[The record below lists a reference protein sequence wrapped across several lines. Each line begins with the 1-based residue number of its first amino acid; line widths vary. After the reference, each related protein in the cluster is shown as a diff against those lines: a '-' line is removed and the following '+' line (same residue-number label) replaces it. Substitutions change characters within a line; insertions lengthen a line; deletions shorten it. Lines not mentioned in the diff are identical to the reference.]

1 MGGVDLH
8 SIGRAADSFQQPVT
22 AAEIRALC
30 RRSLGA
36 DVLVT
41 AATEIGVGT
50 YNSTYR
56 LDLDRGAPVVLRIAP
71 TPARQSPDDRDAMRN
86 EYAAAPFLAP
96 LGLLVPRI
104 LAADFTHQLIDRD
117 YMVQTLVTGVPASTG
132 LTAYP
137 RSEWLPFYRQ
147 LGAITQTIHDV
158 RGARFGPVAGPGHDT
173 WSQALVSQFKALA
186 ADQVDAGLDPDGCR
200 RIIDLARHH
209 RAVLDDIPGPRLLH
223 GDLWTLNLL
232 IDAAAAEPTITGV
245 LDSDRACWG
254 DPLGDV
260 PLDRVRHLAEA
271 EQDAFFTGYGTPV
284 STAGTELREQF
295 YRARHL
301 IGSQLDIQRRGMDF
315 AKIPAIH
322 WDLTD
327 VLLTLEGN

>member
-1 MGGVDLH
+1 M
-8 SIGRAADSFQQPVT
+8 
-22 AAEIRALC
+22 
-30 RRSLGA
+30 
-36 DVLVT
+36 
-41 AATEIGVGT
+41 
-50 YNSTYR
+50 
-56 LDLDRGAPVVLRIAP
+56 
-71 TPARQSPDDRDAMRN
+71 
-86 EYAAAPFLAP
+86 AP
-96 LGLLVPRI
+96 LGLLGPRI

-147 LGAITQTIHDV
+147 LGTITRTIHDV

-173 WSQALVSQFKALA
+173 WSQALVSQFEALA

-223 GDLWTLNLL
+223 GDLWTLNIL